1 MGAVAIAIVVAM
13 ALLLG
18 ACPAGRRNGGG
29 GGASPTID
37 GLMAP
42 PQTRTDAT
50 ALSWQRV
57 APDRYCRVIAW
68 HSLSNLLYYN
78 YPRGSSSGVERHLA
92 KVEVAGSNPVS
103 RLSFM
108 PATERELAALIERY
122 QESYYNGHPEVSD
135 AEFDQLWDNLK
146 ALNSNHPLLQR
157 VGQDEDSA
165 RKKRPHIIF
174 MNSQSKASNSADFA
188 KWATK
193 VAHPQWIGQYKLD
206 GVSVE
211 LQYQQGKLRYAL
223 TRGDGWRGDDITA
236 NVRRMPGVPQSIES
250 SFSGGVRGE
259 IMMLRSIHA
268 RHYPQFANCRN
279 TAAGIVKR
287 LDGVGSEYLQIVCYD
302 ALQPNYFTDNSHLLE
317 WLAIQRFQVV
327 RWRTF
332 PHWKPILEWH
342 REVADQRNSLDI
354 DIDGL
359 IVKGVAIDPVDA
371 QRVRPEKQI
380 AFKFSSEEQHTI
392 LRRVEWSQ
400 SGRLYTPI
408 GVTDPVQLAG
418 TTVQRANLVN
428 RRLIQEL
435 NLQIGSTIAI
445 SKRGEII
452 PKIERCI
459 DNRHAT
465 ASIEIPTHCRECNS
479 QLVNEEMRLYCPN
492 RRCPQLLLYRIRRW
506 IEVLEIKEFGEVLIE
521 QLFRADHIRG
531 VADLYRLKIE
541 HIAQLERQGQRS
553 AKNALSNLW
562 AVRRLSLPRFVAAC
576 DIEGVGEITMHKVVS
591 AGFRSLLAIV
601 NASVAQLITVEGIG
615 EKFAAQILEGLRE
628 RVAEMEEILAASEIQ
643 LELPRQSRLSGSSFC
658 FTGTLSVP
666 RNKAEEL
673 VLTGGGS
680 ILKNVTKNLTYLV
693 TNDRSSQSS
702 KLQQAQRYGT
712 TIIDEQQFMR
722 LLQEAQSAAT
732 AQ

>member
-1 MGAVAIAIVVAM
+1 M
-13 ALLLG
+13 
-18 ACPAGRRNGGG
+18 
-29 GGASPTID
+29 SK
-37 GLMAP
+37 
-42 PQTRTDAT
+42 
-50 ALSWQRV
+50 SK
-57 APDRYCRVIAW
+57 
-68 HSLSNLLYYN
+68 SKS
-78 YPRGSSSGVERHLA
+78 
-92 KVEVAGSNPVS
+92 KK
-103 RLSFM
+103 
-108 PATERELAALIERY
+108 TESELAALIKRY
-122 QESYYNGHPEVSD
+122 QESYYNGHPEISD
-135 AEFDQLWDNLK
+135 AEFDQLWDSLK
-146 ALNSNHPLLQR
+146 VLNSNHHLLHR
-157 VGQDEDSA
+157 VGKDEDRA
-165 RKKRPHIIF
+165 RRKRSHIIF
-174 MNSQSKASNSADFA
+174 MNSQDKASTSADFA

-193 VAHPQWIGQYKLD
+193 VAHQQWIGQYKLD

-223 TRGDGWRGDDITA
+223 TRGDGRRGDDVTA
-236 NVRRMPGVPQSIES
+236 NVKRMPEIPQVIDST
-250 SFSGGVRGE
+250 FSGGVRGE
-259 IMMLRSIHA
+259 IMMLRSVHA

-287 LDGVGSEYLQIVCYD
+287 LDGVGSEYLHIVCYD
-302 ALQPNYFTDNSHLLE
+302 ALHAQHPNYFPDNSHLLA
-317 WLAIQRFQVV
+317 WLAAQRFQVV
-327 RWRTF
+327 PWRTF
-332 PHWKPILEWH
+332 PHWRPIVEWH
-342 REVADQRNSLDI
+342 HEVADQRDNLDI

-359 IVKGVAIDPVDA
+359 IVKGIIIDHSDT

-380 AFKFSSEEQHTI
+380 AFKFSSEEQQTI

-408 GVTDPVQLAG
+408 GITDPVQLAG

-428 RRLIQEL
+428 PRLIQEL
-435 NLQIGSTIAI
+435 NLRIGSTIAI

-521 QLFRADHIRG
+521 QLFRAGHISG
-531 VADLYRLKIE
+531 AADLYRLRAE

-553 AKNALSNLW
+553 AENALNNLR

-576 DIEGVGEITMHKVVS
+576 DIDGVGEITMHKVV
-591 AGFRSLLAIV
+591 GDGLRSLSAIA
-601 NASVAQLITVEGIG
+601 NASIARLTTIEGIG
-615 EKFAAQILEGLRE
+615 EKFAAQILGGLQE
-628 RVAEMEEILAASEIQ
+628 RLAEMEEILVASEIE
-643 LELPRQSRLSGSSFC
+643 LELPQQSSLSGNSFC
-658 FTGTLSVP
+658 FTGALSMP
-666 RNKAEEL
+666 RHQAEQM
-673 VLTGGGS
+673 VLKCGGS

-693 TNDRSSQSS
+693 TNNSSTQSS

-712 TIIDEQQFMR
+712 TIIDEQHFTH
-722 LLQEAQSAAT
+722 LLQEAQPVAT